1 MKNFILYHLGGITLR
16 EWGLLA
22 LICVSVGVAQVRDAC
37 RKDRKNTISA
47 YLQVYAIVVVIW
59 ATLLIRTPGLEP
71 QANLVPL
78 WSWYRGFI
86 LNNVGVRNQIYANI
100 VLFIPFG
107 FFSYSCKARPLR
119 FFLLRGFL
127 LSLFIEVCQYFLCLG
142 LFEWDDILHNSLG
155 CLMGA
160 ACGKIVKS
168 IGNLQQ
174 WHNRRG
180 RN

>member
-1 MKNFILYHLGGITLR
+1 MGPFSINLCECRSCSGARCLSKRQKEYNIS
-16 EWGLLA
+16 
-22 LICVSVGVAQVRDAC
+22 VSSSLCDV
-37 RKDRKNTISA
+37 I
-47 YLQVYAIVVVIW
+47 VIW

-71 QANLVPL
+71 QAKLVPL

-119 FFLLRGFL
+119 FILLRGFL
-127 LSLFIEVCQYFLCLG
+127 LSLLIEICQYCFCLG
-142 LFEWDDILHNSLG
+142 LFEWDDMLHNSLG
-155 CLMGA
+155 CLIGA
-160 ACGKIVKS
+160 ACGKIVNAVGS
-168 IGNLQQ
+168 LQQ